1 MLSVMDVNL
10 IRCPPGRTN
19 DPCMLLCPTASA
31 DTVSGSA
38 AMRNAQVGLYTHF
51 FLSLSSLSLWRGVIP
66 SPALLDREPTVQQTE
81 SDPAARPPDLSS
93 GFGSQPHSLLTMGR
107 ASSPKAAEAGVG
119 CPAQLLFALGI
130 KLLSC

>member
-1 MLSVMDVNL
+1 MMDVNL

-19 DPCMLLCPTASA
+19 DPCMLFCPTASA

-51 FLSLSSLSLWRGVIP
+51 FSPFLPFLCVEVSFP

-81 SDPAARPPDLSS
+81 SDPAARPPDLSF
-93 GFGSQPHSLLTMGR
+93 GFGSQPYSLLTMGH

-119 CPAQLLFALGI
+119 CPAQLLFALRI